1 MPENT
6 INPQKQN
13 RVYGGVKA
21 DLRKKERRGKLLSA
35 ALEAFGTTG
44 YPATSVKNICKI
56 AGLTERYFYESFKN
70 KEDLLC
76 AAYQQMVGE
85 LKNESIFIINNK
97 GEAYE
102 EAAYGALVNF
112 FRWFEEDPRKAKLI
126 FFEVLG
132 VSDRVDRVY
141 RAGLVTLREIIDYVI
156 IKASPEID
164 INAQANLLIT
174 TGLAGALIH
183 IAHVW
188 ALDGFN
194 LSIDDI
200 VPQAVKLFTAIRQQ
214 MQT

>member
-1 MPENT
+1 MDS
-6 INPQKQN
+6 QKQN
-13 RVYGGVKA
+13 RIYGGVKA
-21 DLRKKERRGKLLSA
+21 DLRKKDRRDKLLSA
-35 ALEAFGTTG
+35 ALETFGTKG
-44 YPATSVKNICKI
+44 YAGNSVKNICQI

-76 AAYQQMVGE
+76 SAYQQLIGE
-85 LKNESIFIINNK
+85 LKKDSLFILNNK
-97 GEAYE
+97 GDAYE
-102 EAAYGALVNF
+102 EASYDVLINF
-112 FRWFEEDPRKAKLI
+112 FQWFENDPRKAKLI

-132 VSDRVDRVY
+132 VSDRVDKVY
-141 RAGLVTLREIIDYVI
+141 RAGLVTLREIIDYI
-156 IKASPEID
+156 LMKASPEID
-164 INAQANLLIT
+164 ISDQNNRLIT

-200 VPQAVKLFTAIRQQ
+200 VPQAVKIFTAIRQM